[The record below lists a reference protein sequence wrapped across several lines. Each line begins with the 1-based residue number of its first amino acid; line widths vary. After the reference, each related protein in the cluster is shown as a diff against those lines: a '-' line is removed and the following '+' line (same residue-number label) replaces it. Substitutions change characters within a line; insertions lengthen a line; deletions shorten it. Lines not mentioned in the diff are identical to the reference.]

1 MNIAM
6 TLTRLL
12 FTGMLVVS
20 AASAARAGDIPV
32 PPRHA
37 AWQAECGSC
46 HVAYPPA
53 LLDAAGWRTVMAGL
67 DRHFGSDA
75 SLDDKTRADIGAFL
89 ARHAGRTSRLASPDG
104 RLSATAW
111 FRHEHDEVPA
121 RVWRDGVKS
130 PAQCQACH
138 TGAAQGRYGEG
149 EIRLPR
155 ASAQR

>member
-1 MNIAM
+1 MN
-6 TLTRLL
+6 LTPFLL
-12 FTGMLVVS
+12 AGLLVVS
-20 AASAARAGDIPV
+20 ASPAARADEIPV

-53 LLDAAGWRTVMAGL
+53 LLDAAGWRSVMAGL

-89 ARHAGRTSRLASPDG
+89 ARHAGRSSRLASQDG
-104 RLSATAW
+104 RLTATAW
-111 FRHEHDEVPA
+111 FRHEHDEVPSQ
-121 RVWRDGVKS
+121 VWRTGVKS

-138 TGAAQGRYGEG
+138 TGAGQGRYGER

-155 ASAQR
+155 ATVQR

>member
-1 MNIAM
+1 MN
-6 TLTRLL
+6 LTPFLL
-12 FTGMLVVS
+12 AGLLVVS
-20 AASAARAGDIPV
+20 ASPAARADEMPV

-89 ARHAGRTSRLASPDG
+89 ARHAGRSSRLASQDG
-104 RLSATAW
+104 RLTATAW
-111 FRHEHDEVPA
+111 FRHEHDEVPSQ
-121 RVWRDGVKS
+121 VWRTGVKS

-138 TGAAQGRYGEG
+138 TGAGQGRYGER

-155 ASAQR
+155 ATVQR